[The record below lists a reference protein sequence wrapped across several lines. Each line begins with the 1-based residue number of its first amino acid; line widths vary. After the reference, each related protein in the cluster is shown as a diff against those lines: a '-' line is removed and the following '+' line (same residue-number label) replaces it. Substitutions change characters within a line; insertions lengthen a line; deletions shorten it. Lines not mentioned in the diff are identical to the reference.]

1 MAVVQTYGKIEG
13 IIKNVLMSNGAT
25 QQDPNGRFYI
35 DGQMVGVELS
45 RAIAEAIYLEE
56 IFQAGFNCT
65 AKYTTDTTFG
75 GTIRVPLEQ
84 PFKPSSRTL
93 SFGGRPG
100 TPGNSGIFN
109 MNPAILPTTDEFLIY
124 MNQINDQDLVLPD
137 ISRQFI
143 PLDLLTS
150 KIKNLSQSIG
160 MSRSSSTLAEVLAY
174 NFYRSLNSANNIIHF
189 DGSQQNAYANLV
201 SLLNQY
207 FTDGDIITGAYTFP
221 TNGRC
226 VIARPTFYNIFNNQS
241 GVILN
246 GSNMAQEMLNNYKLD
261 TRISERNFVG
271 QGYIGEFGGIHFVI
285 VNDSYFT
292 FAERYLG
299 LADGSLSGIQAVA
312 FQADSLAI
320 GRAVDLG
327 VKLQDTDS
335 RYPRGLMARPLNLW
349 GHEMFRKGFLIA
361 DSTFTNDTLT
371 SLGFSADVRPYP
383 CAPQDLDKSN
393 QDTVN
398 VPVLGEDGS
407 IVAYKQIARA
417 VTPSGDNFQSGLP
430 IVANITA
437 SVPGGTYASTQNV
450 TLSTTT
456 TGATIYYTTNGDTPT
471 TSSSQYSSPVAIAAT
486 STLKA
491 IAVKEGSVP
500 SDVFEAT
507 YTINAG

>member
-1 MAVVQTYGKIEG
+1 MAVVQSYATIEG

-56 IFQAGFNCT
+56 LFQAGFNCT

-137 ISRQFI
+137 VSRELI
-143 PLDLLTS
+143 PLDLLTR
-150 KIKNLSQSIG
+150 KIRSFTKSIAVD
-160 MSRSSSTLAEVLAY
+160 RSSSTLAEVLAY
-174 NFYRSLNSANNIIHF
+174 NIFRSLNGANNLIPF
-189 DGSQQNAYANLV
+189 DASQQDAYGELM
-201 SLLNQY
+201 SLLNQN
-207 FTDGDIITGAYTFP
+207 FTNGDIITGAYTFP
-221 TNGRC
+221 TENRC
-226 VIARPTFYNIFNNQS
+226 ILARPTFYNIFSKQS

-246 GSNMAQEMLNNYKLD
+246 SDIAQEMLNNYKLD
-261 TRISERNFVG
+261 TKISERNFVG
-271 QGYIGEFGGIHFVI
+271 NGYLGKFAGIHLITVP
-285 VNDSYFT
+285 DQYFT

-335 RYPRGLMARPLNLW
+335 RYPRGIMARPLNLW

-361 DSTFTNDTLT
+361 DSTFNNDTLT

-383 CAPQDLDKSN
+383 CAPKDLEQSN

-398 VPVLGEDGS
+398 VPIYGEDGS
-407 IVAYKQIARA
+407 IIGYKQIARG

-437 SVPGGTYASTQNV
+437 SVPGGTYTSAQSV

-456 TGATIYYTTNGDTPT
+456 TGAKIYYTTNGDTPT
-471 TSSSQYSSPVAIAAT
+471 TSSSQYSSPVSISST

-507 YTINAG
+507 YTISAG